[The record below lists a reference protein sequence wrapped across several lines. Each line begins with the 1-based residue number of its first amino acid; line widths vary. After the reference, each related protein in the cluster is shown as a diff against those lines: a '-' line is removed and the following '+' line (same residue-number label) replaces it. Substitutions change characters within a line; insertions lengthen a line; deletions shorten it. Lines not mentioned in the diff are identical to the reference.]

1 MRKVRISTNASLI
14 AWLLYLAII
23 AALVYGWIMNIV
35 ALAGSNFSDLN
46 GILVLRIAGIF
57 VAPLGT
63 VMGYI

>member
-1 MRKVRISTNASLI
+1 MRKVRISTNAGLI

-23 AALVYGWIMNIV
+23 IALVYGWVMNIV
-35 ALAGSNFSDLN
+35 AIAGSNFSDLT
-46 GILVLRIAGIF
+46 GILILRIVGIF